1 MSTKQPFLAP
11 TATPSIATLPKC
23 NIHTH
28 LEGSVR
34 PSTYMELAVEH
45 GIESKPSLD
54 AVSIAMQVTGSENN
68 LVDYLDKISYGY
80 QVFLD
85 KNSVQ
90 RIAYEAAEDAALDG
104 VVYLELRAGPITHSS
119 ADFSVEQVI
128 ESILMGLHQAEHK
141 YNIVCR
147 LIVSALRHH
156 DPKVNVKLAH
166 TAIEFKHDGV
176 VGFDLAGDEAGYL
189 AQPHAEAF
197 SIARNNGLG
206 ITVHAGEAGGTD
218 NVLYAIEKLKATR
231 IGHGIRSIES
241 QDLVKLLKQR
251 QVLLELCPTSNVH
264 TKTVDSIKNHP
275 VSKFY
280 NEGVPISI
288 GDDDPIT
295 SRTSVS
301 RELTLLE
308 NKFGFGIKD
317 IIAIQKMSI
326 EAAFIT
332 DQRLKSKLLQIV
344 STP

>member
-1 MSTKQPFLAP
+1 MSTKQLFLAP
-11 TATPSIATLPKC
+11 TPAPTIANLPKC

-34 PSTYMELAVEH
+34 PSTFMELAVEH
-45 GIESKPSLD
+45 GIERKPTLD
-54 AVSIAMQVTGSENN
+54 VVSRAMQVTGAEES

-85 KNSVQ
+85 KMSVQ

-104 VVYLELRAGPITHSS
+104 VVYLELRAGPVTHSRT
-119 ADFSVEQVI
+119 DFPVEQVI
-128 ESILMGLHQAEHK
+128 ESILLGLHQAEDK

-147 LIVSALRHH
+147 LIVSALRNHA
-156 DPKVNVKLAH
+156 PKENIKLAH
-166 TAIEFKHDGV
+166 TAIEFKRDGV

-197 SIARNNGLG
+197 SIARSNGLG

-218 NVLYAIEKLKATR
+218 NILYAVEKLKATR

-241 QDLVKLLKQR
+241 RDLVNLLSQR
-251 QVLLELCPTSNVH
+251 QILLELCPTSNVH
-264 TKTVDSIKNHP
+264 TNTVDNIKNHP

-280 NEGVPISI
+280 NEGIPISI

-301 RELTLLE
+301 SELTLLQ
-308 NKFGFGIKD
+308 NNFGFGIKQ
-317 IIAIQKMSI
+317 IKAIQQMSI
-326 EAAFIT
+326 ESAFIT
-332 DQRLKSKLLQIV
+332 DQTLKSKLLQIV
-344 STP
+344 SAP